1 MTSLALTTLS
11 PLVGA
16 GIALLLPAGKP
27 RLVRGFGIA
36 VALAVFVQSL
46 VVLAAFDGSLAGFQM
61 ETDWAWI
68 PALGIRFHLGVD
80 GISLW
85 LVLLTTLM
93 MLVTLLSPQAMGL
106 VRDRNR
112 GFVAAMLI
120 LESGMVGAFVAL
132 DMFAFYVFWELML
145 VPMYFIIGMWGG
157 ERRVYAAIKFMIFTL
172 VGSLLMLAAIL
183 YMAVVVHKLSGQWSF
198 DVATWSRLMLPAGA
212 QLLCFGAFALA
223 FLIKVPLFP
232 LHTWLPDAHV
242 EAPTGGSVILA
253 AVLLKL
259 GAYGY
264 LRFALPFFPLAA
276 AEAAP
281 LIAWLAVAGI
291 VYGALMAYAQD
302 DVKKLVAYSSVS
314 HLGFVVLGVLTVTAT
329 GIQGGLFQM
338 LAHGIST
345 GGLFLAVGILYER
358 RHTRRLAD
366 FGGLWA
372 RMPVFGAVFLVI
384 VLASAGLP
392 GLCGFVGEF
401 LILVGTF
408 NAGKVWQESGMAPAF
423 PHPALM
429 AAISATAVILAAVYL
444 LTMFQK
450 VMFGPIDKPENR
462 DEKVRDLGRTEKL
475 VFAAIV
481 VCALGMGLA
490 PSPILNR
497 SAASVDALV
506 ESYRGRLAEARKN
519 PEAPARLL
527 GAGGGR
533 RPPMSAPHGRALPRG
548 AR

>member
-1 MTSLALTTLS
+1 MTSLALTTLL
-11 PLVGA
+11 PLA
-16 GIALLLPAGKP
+16 GALLALVLPGNNQ
-27 RLVRGFGIA
+27 RLFRRYGIA
-36 VALAVFVQSL
+36 VALATFLQSL
-46 VVLAAFDGSLAGFQM
+46 FVLAAFEPGQAGFQL
-61 ETDWAWI
+61 ETNWAWV

-85 LVLLTTLM
+85 LVMLSTLM
-93 MLVTLLSPQAMGL
+93 VLLTLLSPQATGF

-112 GFVAAMLI
+112 GFVAAMLM
-120 LESGMVGAFVAL
+120 LESGMIGAFLAL

-145 VPMYFIIGMWGG
+145 VPMYFIIGIWGG

-183 YMAVVVHKLSGQWSF
+183 VMAATVHNLGGQWTF
-198 DVATWSRLMLPAGA
+198 DYAIWSRLLLPRGT

-259 GAYGY
+259 GTYGL

-276 AEAAP
+276 DAASP

-302 DVKKLVAYSSVS
+302 DIKKLVAYSSVS
-314 HLGFVVLGVLTVTAT
+314 HLGFVVLGILTVTAT
-329 GIQGGLFQM
+329 GIQGGIYQM
-338 LAHGIST
+338 LAHGIAT
-345 GGLFLAVGILYER
+345 GGLFLAVGVLYER
-358 RHTRRLAD
+358 RHTRKLSD

-372 RMPVFGAVFLVI
+372 RMPVFGAFFLVI

-401 LILVGTF
+401 LVLIGTF
-408 NAGKVWQESGMAPAF
+408 NAGKTWHEMGAAPAF
-423 PHPALM
+423 AHPALL

-450 VMFGPIDKPENR
+450 VMFGPLDKPENR
-462 DEKVRDLGRTEKL
+462 DEKVRDLSWNEKL
-475 VFAAIV
+475 VFAVIV
-481 VCALGMGLA
+481 VMALGMGVA
-490 PSPILNR
+490 PGPILQR
-497 SAASVDALV
+497 SSASVDAMLAN
-506 ESYRGRLAEARKN
+506 YRGRLAEARTK
-519 PEAPARLL
+519 PEAPARML
-527 GAGGGR
+527 GQAGSRRPFGPPGR
-533 RPPMSAPHGRALPRG
+533 RDARG
-548 AR
+548 GQP

>member
-1 MTSLALTTLS
+1 MTNLAITALL
-11 PLVGA
+11 PLVAGA
-16 GIALLLPAGKP
+16 VALLLPGKSP
-27 RLVRGFGIA
+27 RLLRWYGIA
-36 VALAVFVQSL
+36 VALVTFAQSL
-46 VVLAAFDGSLAGFQM
+46 CVLAAFEPGQAGFQM
-61 ETDWAWI
+61 EVNWAWV

-85 LVLLTTLM
+85 LLMLTTLM
-93 MLVTLLSPQAMGL
+93 MVVTLLSPQATGL

-112 GFVAAMLI
+112 GFVVAMLM
-120 LESGMVGAFVAL
+120 LESGMIGAFLAL
-132 DMFAFYVFWELML
+132 DLFAFYVFWELML
-145 VPMYFIIGMWGG
+145 VPMYFIIGIWGG

-183 YMAVVVHKLSGQWSF
+183 FMAVAVHGLTGGWTF
-198 DVATWSRLMLPAGA
+198 DYATWSRLMLPEGT
-212 QLLCFGAFALA
+212 QLLCFGAFALS

-259 GAYGY
+259 GAYGF

-276 AEAAP
+276 HQTAP
-281 LIAWLAVAGI
+281 LVAWLAVAGI

-302 DVKKLVAYSSVS
+302 DIKKLVAYSSVS
-314 HLGFVVLGVLTVTAT
+314 HLGFVVLGILTFTAA
-329 GIQGGLFQM
+329 GVQGGMYQM

-358 RHTRRLAD
+358 RHTRKLTD

-372 RMPVFGAVFLVI
+372 RTPVFAACFLVI

-401 LILVGTF
+401 LVLIGTF
-408 NAGKVWQESGMAPAF
+408 NAGKAWQEVGMAPAF
-423 PHPALM
+423 AHPALM

-450 VMFGPIDKPENR
+450 VMLGPLDKPENR
-462 DEKVRDLGRTEKL
+462 DEKVRDLSWTEKV
-475 VFAAIV
+475 VFGV
-481 VCALGMGLA
+481 VVIFALGMGLV
-490 PSPILNR
+490 PGPILSR
-497 SAASVDALV
+497 SEASVDALL
-506 ESYRGRLAEARKN
+506 ENYRGRLAEARGK
-519 PEAPARLL
+519 PEAPARMTAPG
-527 GAGGGR
+527 GAGHPADM
-533 RPPMSAPHGRALPRG
+533 RPTWRGPHGG
-548 AR
+548 KE

>member
-1 MTSLALTTLS
+1 MTSLALTTLL
-11 PLVGA
+11 PLA
-16 GIALLLPAGKP
+16 GSLLALLLPSGNQ
-27 RLVRGFGIA
+27 RFFRSYGIA
-36 VALAVFVQSL
+36 VALVTFVQSL
-46 VVLAAFDGSLAGFQM
+46 FVLAAFEPAQAGFQL
-61 ETDWAWI
+61 ETNQAWI
-68 PALGIRFHLGVD
+68 PALGIRFHLGID

-93 MLVTLLSPQAMGL
+93 VLVTLLSPQATGF

-112 GFVAAMLI
+112 GFVVAMLM
-120 LESGMVGAFVAL
+120 LESGMIGAFLAL

-145 VPMYFIIGMWGG
+145 VPMYFIIGIWGG

-172 VGSLLMLAAIL
+172 VGSLLMLVAIL
-183 YMAVVVHKLSGQWSF
+183 YMAVAVHRLTGQWSF
-198 DVATWSRLMLPAGA
+198 DYTTWSHLLLPHGT
-212 QLLCFGAFALA
+212 QLLCFAAFALA

-259 GAYGY
+259 GTYGF

-276 AEAAP
+276 EETAP
-281 LIAWLAVAGI
+281 LVAWLAVAGI

-302 DVKKLVAYSSVS
+302 DIKKLVAYSSVS
-314 HLGFVVLGVLTVTAT
+314 HLGFVVLGILTVTT
-329 GIQGGLFQM
+329 SGVQGGIYQM

-358 RHTRRLAD
+358 RHTRKLSD

-372 RMPVFGAVFLVI
+372 RMPVFGAFFLVI

-401 LILVGTF
+401 LVLIGTF
-408 NAGKVWQESGMAPAF
+408 SAGKAWQESGMAATPMFA
-423 PHPALM
+423 HPALL
-429 AAISATAVILAAVYL
+429 AAIAATAVILAAVYL

-450 VMFGPIDKPENR
+450 VMLGPLDKLENK
-462 DEKVRDLGRTEKL
+462 DEKVRDLSWTEKL
-475 VFAAIV
+475 VFAVIV
-481 VCALGMGLA
+481 VFALGLGVA
-490 PSPILNR
+490 PGPILER
-497 SAASVDALV
+497 SAGSVNALLDGYRTRLS
-506 ESYRGRLAEARKN
+506 ESHAN
-519 PEAPARLL
+519 PEAPARML
-527 GAGGGR
+527 GSDVRRAFSPPPGR
-533 RPPMSAPHGRALPRG
+533 RGGMR
-548 AR
+548 

>member
-1 MTSLALTTLS
+1 MTSLALTTLL
-11 PLVGA
+11 PLA
-16 GIALLLPAGKP
+16 GALLALVLPGNNQ
-27 RLVRGFGIA
+27 RLFRRYGIA
-36 VALAVFVQSL
+36 VALATFLQSL
-46 VVLAAFDGSLAGFQM
+46 FVLAAFEPGQAGFQL
-61 ETDWAWI
+61 ETNWAWV

-85 LVLLTTLM
+85 LVMLSTLM
-93 MLVTLLSPQAMGL
+93 VLLTLLSPQATGF

-112 GFVAAMLI
+112 GFMAAMLM
-120 LESGMVGAFVAL
+120 LESGMIGAFLAL

-145 VPMYFIIGMWGG
+145 VPMYFIIGIWGG

-183 YMAVVVHKLSGQWSF
+183 VMAATVHNLGGQWTF
-198 DVATWSRLMLPAGA
+198 DYATWSRLLLPRGT

-259 GAYGY
+259 GAYGF

-276 AEAAP
+276 DATAP

-302 DVKKLVAYSSVS
+302 DIKKLVAYSSVS
-314 HLGFVVLGVLTVTAT
+314 HLGFVVLGILTVTAT
-329 GIQGGLFQM
+329 GIQGGIYQM

-345 GGLFLAVGILYER
+345 GGLFLAVGVLYER
-358 RHTRRLAD
+358 RHTRKLSD

-372 RMPVFGAVFLVI
+372 RMPVFGAFFLVI

-401 LILVGTF
+401 LVLIGTF
-408 NAGKVWQESGMAPAF
+408 NAGKTWHEMGAAPAF
-423 PHPALM
+423 AHPALL

-450 VMFGPIDKPENR
+450 VMFGPLDKPENR
-462 DEKVRDLGRTEKL
+462 DEKVRDLSWNEKL
-475 VFAAIV
+475 VFAVIV
-481 VCALGMGLA
+481 VMALGMGVA
-490 PSPILNR
+490 PGPILQR
-497 SAASVDALV
+497 SSASVDAMLAN
-506 ESYRGRLAEARKN
+506 YRGRLAEARTK
-519 PEAPARLL
+519 PEAPARML
-527 GAGGGR
+527 GQAGSR
-533 RPPMSAPHGRALPRG
+533 RPFGPPSRRDLRG
-548 AR
+548 GQP